1 MFDNTVTMG
10 NVLQIV
16 AMMLGGLYF
25 VWIMEKKISLLALT
39 QTNLTERLSK
49 IDVELQQLT
58 KITVDIARQ
67 DERMTAQDTRIQELS
82 NRVEDVYKLTTLL
95 LPAPAGRSRP
105 RRSKD

>member
-1 MFDNTVTMG
+1 MFDNTITMG

-16 AMMLGGLYF
+16 AMMLCGLYF
-25 VWIMEKKISLLALT
+25 VWVMEKKISLLALT
-39 QTNLTERLSK
+39 QTNLAERLSK
-49 IDVELQQLT
+49 IDIELQQLT

-95 LPAPAGRSRP
+95 LPAPAGRPRP
-105 RRSKD
+105 RRNKD